1 MPSFEVMLT
10 TALNG
15 QLAVDLVR
23 SARQPF
29 NFILMDLQM
38 PILDGYQVSETTLSL
53 TLLQLYLISI
63 INRRQ
68 RC

>member
-38 PILDGYQVSETTLSL
+38 PILDGYQVSEATLSL
-53 TLLQLYLISI
+53 SLGPFFNYLLFL
-63 INRRQ
+63 
-68 RC
+68 